1 MLSKDSIKPIK
12 HKEEETPKKKYM
24 GIISRSVKTTI
35 MNFLLKS
42 KSNMLMRINMI
53 NGRFK
58 STSTSNEDLNVTLLI
73 V

>member
-1 MLSKDSIKPIK
+1 MLSKDNIKPIK
-12 HKEEETPKKKYM
+12 HKEEVPKKKYM
-24 GIISRSVKTTI
+24 GIISRSVKI
-35 MNFLLKS
+35 IVMNFLLKS

-58 STSTSNEDLNVTLLI
+58 STSILNEDLNVTLLI

>member
-1 MLSKDSIKPIK
+1 MLSKDNIKPIK
-12 HKEEETPKKKYM
+12 HKEEEAPKKKYM
-24 GIISRSVKTTI
+24 GIISRSVKI
-35 MNFLLKS
+35 IVMNFLLKS

-58 STSTSNEDLNVTLLI
+58 STSILNEDLNVTLLI